1 MDSNI
6 NCNKQRG
13 LTLTGML
20 FGSMVL
26 ILVAIVGMK
35 VVPVYVE
42 NATIKKNLVAIATD
56 SSLQNANASQIRLAY
71 GKRAQVDGISVISAK
86 DIKIAKDKG
95 KLILSVIYTVEIPLV
110 SNISLKFD
118 FDTTSE

>member
-1 MDSNI
+1 MDSNV
-6 NCNKQRG
+6 NRNKQRG

-26 ILVAIVGMK
+26 ILVAVLGMK
-35 VVPVYVE
+35 VVPVYID
-42 NATIKKNLVAIATD
+42 NATIKKNLVAIAAD
-56 SSLQNANASQIRLAY
+56 SSLQSASASQIRLAY

-86 DIKIAKDKG
+86 DLKIAKDKG